1 MIFYKSGFS
10 WETKPTGCVF
20 MYTLDK
26 YSFEHYVL
34 KHFYPSNSAKK
45 RVTNLDLLDKEE
57 LIESFKTNIC
67 REIVIRGAS

>member
-1 MIFYKSGFS
+1 
-10 WETKPTGCVF
+10 
-20 MYTLDK
+20 MYTLDN

-45 RVTNLDLLDKEE
+45 RVKNLDLLDKEE